1 MNKDHKLTN
10 TLLEEYRI
18 IQNKI
23 DKIGEFEFKVRGW
36 AITLESA
43 LIISLMTGKIPLGLS
58 WYLFLLM
65 AIIVLIFQFLEE
77 KQREIKRALVSR
89 VFIIEKAIDRIVVNR
104 SESRKKKNAI
114 DRNVFDK
121 LKGSPRIAVTLRNY
135 GRRRSAN
142 AFKRMFT
149 FKTHVFYYAQYFVI
163 LTLLVSFLAY
173 HITDKQNA
181 KKDVTTNSKV
191 YSVET
196 SNKKT
201 INNNKEDGKL
211 SEKKYH
217 FF

>member
-36 AITLESA
+36 TITLESA
-43 LIISLMTGKIPLGLS
+43 LIISLMTGRIPLGLS

-65 AIIVLIFQFLEE
+65 VIIVLIFQFLEE

-89 VFIIEKAIDRIVVNR
+89 VFIIEKAIDRIVINR
-104 SESRKKKNAI
+104 SESSKKKNAL

-135 GRRRSAN
+135 GRRRSVN

-149 FKTHVFYYAQYFVI
+149 FKTHVFYYAQYLVI

-173 HITDKQNA
+173 HIADKQNA

-201 INNNKEDGKL
+201 INNNREDGKL
-211 SEKKYH
+211 SEKKYQ